1 MDRDEAQQDKMN
13 PVAFKLAGALLEG
26 TLNVGALYH
35 LDTREKSGI
44 IDLRMVDIDFVNCL

>member
-1 MDRDEAQQDKMN
+1 MDFDEAQQDKMN